1 MLVSAVTCLHLG
13 GPDCCTPSF
22 LVAYLSSYS
31 GTLSDDDRLIRRYPL
46 HYTTHVASSL
56 YLAQTRFLSNIGP
69 LNASEIHAVRMQLGA
84 CKHLY
89 TAEGSKCDELD
100 VCLVR

>member
-1 MLVSAVTCLHLG
+1 VLVSAVTCLHLG

-46 HYTTHVASSL
+46 HYTPRVASSL
-56 YLAQTRFLSNIGP
+56 YLRQTRYLSNIGVFA
-69 LNASEIHAVRMQLGA
+69 LHLDTCSQNATRSL
-84 CKHLY
+84 
-89 TAEGSKCDELD
+89 
-100 VCLVR
+100 